1 MEIGNVV
8 TIFQVMEIRDC
19 NEFAFLGKK
28 MENRK
33 FEQFFNKNQ
42 HFKENKNNPK
52 MPGTYTTG
60 TNPNNSGV

>member
-1 MEIGNVV
+1 
-8 TIFQVMEIRDC
+8 MEIRDC

-60 TNPNNSGV
+60 TNPNNSDV